1 MAEQED
7 VTPNWPALKKLEPTV
22 EAFEANGK
30 QYRVFR
36 SVSLDRYEAYEILQ
50 EEIGLA
56 RSFSQLMDELR
67 HAYDLC
73 NQVATGRP
81 VFADLA
87 VTLRDMLIGTTLVGE
102 RQTHAV
108 LKMAALFINREGED
122 IRSISDELIQSKVAD
137 WKAEGIDMGFFFQF
151 ALLSI
156 PGFIEAYRATSRDT
170 SLLEAVKKERA
181 PERSTSKEGSKPSS
195 ASTTA

>member
-7 VTPNWPALKKLEPTV
+7 VIPNWPTLKKLEPTV

-30 QYRVFR
+30 QYRVYR

-73 NQVATGRP
+73 NRVATGQP

-122 IRSISDELIQSKVAD
+122 IRTINDELINSKVAD
-137 WKAEGIDMGFFFQF
+137 WKSEGIDMGFFFQF

-170 SLLEAVKKERA
+170 SLLEAVKKEGA
-181 PERSTSKEGSKPSS
+181 AQSTSKEGSKRSS